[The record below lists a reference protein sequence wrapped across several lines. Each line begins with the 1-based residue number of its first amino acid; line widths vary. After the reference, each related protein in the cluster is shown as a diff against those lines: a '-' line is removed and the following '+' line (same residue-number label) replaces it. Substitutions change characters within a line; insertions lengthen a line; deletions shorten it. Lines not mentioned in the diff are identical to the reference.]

1 MGVGR
6 KGGLVG
12 LLHSDSTDAHISLSV
27 LPVPACQAECEEAG
41 TAGSEGPTVPSCPS
55 SPGSQRPCWKF
66 AGLPEEDSHIES
78 AAGSSPIASVAHCA
92 SLTLDGGRADDERLL
107 EGLGL
112 GAELGGPGLQGHA
125 LLREARDVDGGL
137 LVEARLVV
145 EQRDVAAEGQRLAAG
160 GGHLQDTAP
169 GPKPQGQS
177 GGLGALKVFEV

>member
-1 MGVGR
+1 M
-6 KGGLVG
+6 
-12 LLHSDSTDAHISLSV
+12 
-27 LPVPACQAECEEAG
+27 PACQAECEETG
-41 TAGSEGPTVPSCPS
+41 TAGSEEPKVPSCPS

-66 AGLPEEDSHIES
+66 AGLPEEKFFFES
-78 AAGSSPIASVAHCA
+78 AASSSLVASVAHRA
-92 SLTLDGGRADDERLL
+92 SLTLDGGGADNERLL

-145 EQRDVAAEGQRLAAG
+145 EQRDVAAEGQRLAAS

-169 GPKPQGQS
+169 WPKPQGQS
-177 GGLGALKVFEV
+177 GGLRGLIRFLNE